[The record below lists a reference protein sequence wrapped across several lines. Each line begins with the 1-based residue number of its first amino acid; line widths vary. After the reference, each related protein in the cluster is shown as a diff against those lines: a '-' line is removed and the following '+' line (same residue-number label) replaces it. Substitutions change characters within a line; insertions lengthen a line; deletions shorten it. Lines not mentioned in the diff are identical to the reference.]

1 MKMNRTAIC
10 VALLFA
16 AIFATTI
23 TSTARADSKH
33 ITITSAVTIGGSTV
47 LPAGTYNVVWSGSGP
62 DVQVSFMKGNKTMAT
77 ASAKLVLEKS
87 QYHRAVE
94 TTTMPDNSN
103 VLTRIQLGKRSL
115 VFDQAS

>member
-1 MKMNRTAIC
+1 MKMNRTGIC

-23 TSTARADSKH
+23 TSTSLADSKH
-33 ITITSAVTIGGSTV
+33 ITISSAVTIGGSTV
-47 LPAGTYNVVWSGSGP
+47 LPAGDYRVVWNGSGP
-62 DVQVSFMKGNKTMAT
+62 DVQVSFMRGNKTIAT
-77 ASAKLVLEKS
+77 VPAKLVLEKS